1 MQWLI
6 NHNIGMSYDSTFLKV
21 TTIELPTKC
30 FTDHKMKTVGETILP
45 RNGNLFQPIS
55 LLKIKK
61 WFQFYGPAPE

>member
-45 RNGNLFQPIS
+45 RNANSFQPIS
-55 LLKIKK
+55 LYVFDTYNNVIQMHK
-61 WFQFYGPAPE
+61 